1 MKIPSEHLV
10 LGVFGAIGAAAYAG
24 MSGGSSKKEKPS
36 VDKVPLN
43 AESAYVACLYTNNSD
58 EEAFIKQFLAEAAKE
73 GSK

>member
-43 AESAYVACLYTNNSD
+43 AELSL
-58 EEAFIKQFLAEAAKE
+58 IHI
-73 GSK
+73 

>member
-43 AESAYVACLYTNNSD
+43 AESAD

-73 GSK
+73 DSK

>member
-24 MSGGSSKKEKPS
+24 MSGGSSKKKPS

-73 GSK
+73 DSK

>member
-1 MKIPSEHLV
+1 MSAEMD
-10 LGVFGAIGAAAYAG
+10 GATRNASAQTQCKAYAG

-73 GSK
+73 DSK

>member
-1 MKIPSEHLV
+1 
-10 LGVFGAIGAAAYAG
+10 

-43 AESAYVACLYTNNSD
+43 AESAYVACLCTNNSD

-73 GSK
+73 DSK

>member
-58 EEAFIKQFLAEAAKE
+58 EAVSYTHLTLPTKRIV
-73 GSK
+73 